1 MAFGIGGRIKRAAAK
16 VESKVRGKAKHAGK
30 KLEREGKVAGTK
42 VAKATGLGYLAEGA
56 KRQIDKLTPE
66 EAAIPTAPEATPMPI
81 PDEELSRIARRR
93 SRARRRGG
101 RASSILSDSET
112 LG

>member
-1 MAFGIGGRIKRAAAK
+1 MAFGIGKRIKRAAKKAESQLRGETERVGKRTEKQAQIAGQQFSRTLPIGRAAAK
-16 VESKVRGKAKHAGK
+16 KVR
-30 KLEREGKVAGTK
+30 E
-42 VAKATGLGYLAEGA
+42 
-56 KRQIDKLTPE
+56 LTPSE
-66 EAAIPTAPEATPMPI
+66 EALPGAPEATPIPI